1 MVSVAGGLW
10 AAVGLVL
17 SCVGLALLWRGS
29 GIAVYLLGAL
39 GVALGTLKGA
49 MLLSGI
55 VDRNVQRIQS
65 LPDPS
70 PIWQVYRL
78 RGWVFIACMMGLG
91 MLLRRISAT
100 VPGMWGTNVLGTIDL
115 AVGIALLVGAGRYQ
129 TVWNRSGALH
139 H

>member
-1 MVSVAGGLW
+1 MVLVAGGLW

-49 MLLSGI
+49 LLLSGI
-55 VDRNVQRIQS
+55 AERNVQRIRS
-65 LPDPS
+65 LPDTS
-70 PIWQVYRL
+70 PIWRIYRL
-78 RGWVFIACMMGLG
+78 RGWAFIASMMGLG
-91 MLLRRISAT
+91 MLLRRLSAT

-115 AVGIALLVGAGRYQ
+115 AVGIALLVGAVRYQ
-129 TVWNRSGALH
+129 TVWNRSPSLPL
-139 H
+139 

>member
-17 SCVGLALLWRGS
+17 SCVGLGLLWRGS

-39 GVALGTLKGA
+39 GVALGTVKGA
-49 MLLSGI
+49 VVLGRI
-55 VDRNVQRIQS
+55 AERNVQRIQR
-65 LPDPS
+65 LPDAS

-78 RGWVFIACMMGLG
+78 RGWAFIAGMMGLG

-100 VPGMWGTNVLGTIDL
+100 MPGMWGTNALGTIDL
-115 AVGIALLVGAGRYQ
+115 AVGIALVVGAVRYQ